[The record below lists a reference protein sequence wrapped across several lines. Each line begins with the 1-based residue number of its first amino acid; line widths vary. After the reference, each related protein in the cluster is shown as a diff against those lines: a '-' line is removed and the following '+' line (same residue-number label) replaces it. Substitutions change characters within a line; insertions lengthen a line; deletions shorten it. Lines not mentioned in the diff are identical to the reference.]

1 MAGPRL
7 VFLYGP
13 PAVGKLTVARAIAER
28 EPFKVLHNHVTI
40 DPVLE
45 VLPFG
50 TKTFLRVVD
59 GFHRDLVDAAAE
71 EGIDLIYTFVYAA
84 GEEEH
89 VNAIAGPYEGRGG
102 SAVFVRL
109 LASREVLLQ
118 RVLGEDRKRHRKL
131 TDPATLEALLD
142 QYDNFTASVGREG
155 LTIDLG
161 TQSAAEA
168 ADQVIR
174 HLSEFAGSGN
184 STASSL
190 RPVEAGDAVVLTV
203 VSGEAE
209 AEVVC
214 GLLGSSGIE
223 CGYRGTEAIDS
234 SLEDFIAAGSQEIL
248 VREADLEAARE
259 LLAAQQ

>member
-59 GFHRDLVDAAAE
+59 GFRRDLVDAAAE

-89 VNAIAGPYEGRGG
+89 VNAIAAPYEG
-102 SAVFVRL
+102 
-109 LASREVLLQ
+109 
-118 RVLGEDRKRHRKL
+118 
-131 TDPATLEALLD
+131 
-142 QYDNFTASVGREG
+142 
-155 LTIDLG
+155 
-161 TQSAAEA
+161 A
-168 ADQVIR
+168 ADRSSSYDCSRRERCFCSVS
-174 HLSEFAGSGN
+174 SERI
-184 STASSL
+184 AS
-190 RPVEAGDAVVLTV
+190 
-203 VSGEAE
+203 
-209 AEVVC
+209 
-214 GLLGSSGIE
+214 
-223 CGYRGTEAIDS
+223 GTES
-234 SLEDFIAAGSQEIL
+234 
-248 VREADLEAARE
+248 
-259 LLAAQQ
+259 